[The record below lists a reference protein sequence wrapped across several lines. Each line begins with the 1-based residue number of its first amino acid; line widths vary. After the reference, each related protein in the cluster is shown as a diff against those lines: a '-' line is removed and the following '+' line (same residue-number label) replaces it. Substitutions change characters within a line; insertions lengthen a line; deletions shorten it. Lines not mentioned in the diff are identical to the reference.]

1 MGSQERGGNR
11 GGDRKAIL
19 ARRVVFVASTLG
31 GLALAVPRTADGQE
45 AAPMPSAFSSPRSEP
60 APKIHR
66 DSDVAERPRE
76 RGLLVGV
83 TSDFWLSLDALGDEA
98 RRPPN
103 LLGGWIHLGSP
114 VAHLGSLELRLAL
127 AGGFFASNRGGLF
140 PTGGQAQAVFATIP
154 GGFSA
159 LTLGGGWLLGASTYE
174 GAAGEWSFAGRAV
187 FVEGSM
193 VPFGFR
199 FGRENR
205 GELGLRF
212 GAISTKVKSD
222 SRERW
227 AVAFVSTGAW
237 LTYLF

>member
-11 GGDRKAIL
+11 GDDREAIL
-19 ARRVVFVASTLG
+19 ARRAIFVASALG
-31 GLALAVPRTADGQE
+31 GLGFAAPRTADGQE
-45 AAPMPSAFSSPRSEP
+45 AAPVPSASSPSGSEP
-60 APKIHR
+60 APRICLSIH
-66 DSDVAERPRE
+66 VVERPRK

-103 LLGGWIHLGSP
+103 LLGGWLHLGSP

-140 PTGGQAQAVFATIP
+140 PVGGQAQAVFATIP

-174 GAAGEWSFAGRAV
+174 GAPGEWSFAGRSA
-187 FVEGSM
+187 FAEGSM

-212 GAISTKVKSD
+212 GVLSTKVKSD
-222 SRERW
+222 LRERW
-227 AVAFVSTGAW
+227 AVAFVSSGAW